1 MSMTSGGTPGSHL
14 AAELKALDNNVYGF
28 MHNASDL
35 ESLAHAFAQ
44 LGWSARRSAEGEYEV
59 ECSWCQVNL
68 FDSGG
73 MPKFGGV
80 VEPTRVNELAD
91 TFRSLNVDYE
101 IELYDV
107 QGELLRTILP

>member
-1 MSMTSGGTPGSHL
+1 MSMTSGGAPGSHL
-14 AAELKALDNNVYGF
+14 AAELAALDNNVYGF

-80 VEPTRVNELAD
+80 VEPTRVNKLAD
-91 TFRSLNVDYE
+91 TFRSLDVDYE

-107 QGELLRTILP
+107 RGQFVRTILP

>member
-1 MSMTSGGTPGSHL
+1 MAVTSGGAPGSHL
-14 AAELKALDNNVYGF
+14 AAELAALDNNVYGF

-44 LGWSARRSAEGEYEV
+44 LGWSARRSAEDEYKV
-59 ECSWCQVNL
+59 ECSWCQLNL

-73 MPKFGGV
+73 MPKFSGV
-80 VEPTRVNELAD
+80 VEPTQVNELAD

>member
-1 MSMTSGGTPGSHL
+1 M
-14 AAELKALDNNVYGF
+14 DNNVYGF

-73 MPKFGGV
+73 MPTFGGV

-91 TFRSLNVDYE
+91 IFGSLNIDYE